1 MRVRCCPGAKYFPAS
16 WIRAIAI
23 AAGAG
28 ISIGCLANDATEP
41 NGGGAVGPR
50 PVASVSVT
58 PATASLPVGATLQL
72 AAVPE
77 DSAGG
82 ALTGRPVT
90 WASSDIDV
98 ASVSTSGRVTAGA
111 AGSATVTATS
121 EGKAGSATVTVTLV
135 PVAAVVVSPA
145 TAALPVGGTVQLT
158 VTLSDA
164 NDNTLTGRPVA
175 WSTSAPT
182 VATVSRSGLVT
193 GKAAGSATITAT
205 SEGKTGSAA
214 VTVTLVPVAS
224 VVVSPATLTLPVGSA
239 AQLIVTLKDAS
250 GRTLTGRPVAWT
262 SSAPTVATVSP
273 SGLVTANVVG
283 AATLTA
289 TSEGRSGTSAL
300 TVLAPSSSGSVP
312 DPTLLPVAS
321 GQAPNLVAYL
331 ALDVPSQPAGFSYN
345 DPTTGVRVWKVTS
358 SSIPSANSGAGHD
371 YSDGPN
377 EVSLGWGAG
386 NNTHTILIRGDG
398 MAYYFVDFTRG
409 AGFSNYRRLPVQPKQ
424 DLCVSFSNL
433 PSQPRVAYIL
443 TGSQVVRFNTA
454 TMQVENAGNF
464 PIDLSAVGAFG
475 WLQHDKTDGW
485 FAGLTADQTVA
496 FAWNSQTNELR
507 THGESWLNEGR
518 LERDGRYIALTN
530 GNSTFRL
537 WDLAT
542 NTFGPTQSDRI
553 NFWLGHNAN
562 LRSQWV
568 TTDVN
573 ADAPFDLDRYDP
585 SGGQI
590 VKTQFL
596 SNSAGAGVHHSGN
609 WVQSDAEL
617 GGDLNRQWSFM
628 SGIDAMW
635 PGVAWMQ
642 AIGVV
647 RSDGSDA
654 RLLLHHYSI
663 NPVYFADPFAQ
674 ASPDGRVVIF
684 NSDMN
689 GSGRYDLFVVEMP
702 LR

>member
-1 MRVRCCPGAKYFPAS
+1 
-16 WIRAIAI
+16 
-23 AAGAG
+23 
-28 ISIGCLANDATEP
+28 
-41 NGGGAVGPR
+41 
-50 PVASVSVT
+50 VASVSVT

-158 VTLSDA
+158 VSLSDA

>member
-1 MRVRCCPGAKYFPAS
+1 VRVRCCPGAKYFPAS

-158 VTLSDA
+158 VSLSDA

>member
-1 MRVRCCPGAKYFPAS
+1 MRCCPGAKYFPAS

-158 VTLSDA
+158 VSLSDA

>member
-1 MRVRCCPGAKYFPAS
+1 VRCCPGAKYFPAS

>member
-1 MRVRCCPGAKYFPAS
+1 VRCCPGAKYFPAS

-158 VTLSDA
+158 VSLSDA

-654 RLLLHHYSI
+654 RLLLHHYDL
-663 NPVYFADPFAQ
+663 NPIYFADPFAQ
-674 ASPDGRVVIF
+674 PSPDGKVVIF
-684 NSDMN
+684 NSNMG
-689 GSGRYDLFVVEMP
+689 GSGRYDLFVAEVP